1 MKNYSQEELQN
12 ALKVV
17 SSTISRCEKIQPK
30 FKEGT
35 SQFSLLCILQ
45 EQFLQ
50 LVQSKS

>member
-17 SSTISRCEKIQPK
+17 SSTISKCEKIQPK

-35 SQFSLLCILQ
+35 SHFSLLRNN
-45 EQFLQ
+45 
-50 LVQSKS
+50 